1 MKNAIIIVKNTIVI
15 KDIDFDMLKKQKTIL
30 INMIQDWGE
39 ADDENQKKDAKEA
52 EGIIYLIDAIQDYAV
67 DKLGMKESDV
77 FNIDK
82 ELNP

>member
-77 FNIDK
+77 FTLDE